1 MRRTLARKHC
11 TYAMEKKG
19 AHGSKDTMKTDRW
32 PGKVNDRG
40 TGPEKL
46 TGKQIER
53 GSVLEGVP
61 LR

>member
-1 MRRTLARKHC
+1 
-11 TYAMEKKG
+11 MEKKG

-40 TGPEKL
+40 TGPQKL